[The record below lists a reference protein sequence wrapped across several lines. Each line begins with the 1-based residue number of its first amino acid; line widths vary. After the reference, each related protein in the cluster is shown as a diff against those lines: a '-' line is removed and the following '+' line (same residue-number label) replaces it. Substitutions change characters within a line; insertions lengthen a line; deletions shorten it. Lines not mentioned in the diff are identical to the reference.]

1 MASRARGFPI
11 AEIGGVLLFALLT
24 SAALWFLSRNSRPN
38 QTRLELH
45 ALLPMP
51 NGQHAGYTTNFS
63 IGEDPISEG
72 GKWINGKT
80 VGVDWSDVATI
91 PGLANGTES
100 GKEIGDKAY
109 DDSTA
114 LLGGSWQPH
123 QTVEATVRSVNQ
135 NENVFEEVELRVRS
149 SLSAHKSTGYEV
161 LFRCMAG
168 APAYASI
175 VRWDGS
181 LGRFTYL
188 TQKEG
193 LEYKLSDGDLVKAT
207 MVGTVIT
214 AYVNDTPILQA
225 SDGTYTNGSPGMGF
239 WLKRRSGVRSWFGYR
254 SIRNVDYGFTRF
266 AAW

>member
-1 MASRARGFPI
+1 MALRARGFRI
-11 AEIGGVLLFALLT
+11 AEIGGLLVLALLS
-24 SAALWFLSRNSRPN
+24 SAVLWFLPRSSRPDR
-38 QTRLELH
+38 TRPKSR
-45 ALLPMP
+45 APLPIP
-51 NGQHAGYTTNFS
+51 NGQDAGYTTNFS
-63 IGEDPISEG
+63 IAEDPISEG
-72 GKWINGKT
+72 GKWINGKA

-91 PGLANGTES
+91 PGLAYGTES
-100 GKEIGDKAY
+100 GKEIGDKVY

-114 LLGGSWQPH
+114 LLGGSWPPH

-135 NENVFEEVELRVRS
+135 SENVFEEVELRVRS

-193 LEYKLSDGDLVKAT
+193 PEYTLSDGDLVKAT
-207 MVGTVIT
+207 IVGTLIT
-214 AYVNDTPILQA
+214 AYINDTPILQA
-225 SDGTYTNGSPGMGF
+225 SDGTYSNGSPGMGF
-239 WLKRRSGVRSWFGYR
+239 WLERRSGVRRWFKYR